1 MVHPETEIITD
12 DYVALTKLN
21 LELLWKVLAN
31 YVRKA
36 SKRSD
41 QGLLRK
47 LHLWSLSD
55 TGQFQ
60 LVRPSDKSK
69 DEL

>member
-1 MVHPETEIITD
+1 MVHPETEITTD

-36 SKRSD
+36 SKRID
-41 QGLLRK
+41 QGLRK

-60 LVRPSDKSK
+60 LVRPLDKSK